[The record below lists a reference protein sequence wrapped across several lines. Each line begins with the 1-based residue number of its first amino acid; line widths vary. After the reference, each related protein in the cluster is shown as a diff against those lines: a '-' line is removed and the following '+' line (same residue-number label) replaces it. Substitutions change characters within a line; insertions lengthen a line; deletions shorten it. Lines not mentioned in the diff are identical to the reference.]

1 MAAQTT
7 VYSGLLAAN
16 GTRDDLSF
24 NFVESFPQNH
34 AFGFP
39 LALISTLS
47 SLFIPTC
54 LLYLAIYAHVVE
66 RYVVFNALMLGS
78 VTAFL
83 AVPFLIPVQ
92 CAPIQ
97 SLQYCAST
105 ESPAISLTPN

>member
-7 VYSGLLAAN
+7 VYSRPLAAN

-24 NFVESFPQNH
+24 NFVESYPQNH
-34 AFGFP
+34 ALGFP
-39 LALISTLS
+39 LGLISTLS
-47 SLFIPTC
+47 SLLIPTC

-66 RYVVFNALMLGS
+66 RYRVFRALILSS
-78 VTAFL
+78 VAAFL
-83 AVPFLIPVQ
+83 ALPLLIPVQ

-105 ESPAISLTPN
+105 EYSSTPSTPN